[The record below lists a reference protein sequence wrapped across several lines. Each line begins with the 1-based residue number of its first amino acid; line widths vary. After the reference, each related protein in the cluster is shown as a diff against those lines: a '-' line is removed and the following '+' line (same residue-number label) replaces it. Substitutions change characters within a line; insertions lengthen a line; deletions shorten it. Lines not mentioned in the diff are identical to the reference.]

1 MKTVFVV
8 LHYCQTGVTKDC
20 VQSLLKLEGK
30 KDVVIVD
37 NASPDGS
44 GNVLKQ
50 FYSDNDN
57 VSVLLNKDNLGFA
70 GGNNVGYVY
79 AKSLNPDF
87 IIILNNDT
95 LINDKEFLNKL
106 CKDDLLPFHIIA
118 PDIITYKG
126 RHQNPFKKAGI
137 TKKEV
142 LRLLR
147 RKRLSLLFYS
157 LPLLYKVKTFDEP
170 QEVGRIVKDRM
181 YDIVPHGAA
190 IIFSR
195 KWIENEDLSFRPGTF
210 MYFEEDLLYLYA
222 KSHNYRTIY
231 EPTLQI
237 THLEDMSTNVT
248 HKNIREKMIF
258 QNKQKIKSLGIILD
272 YLREGES

>member
-8 LHYCQTGVTKDC
+8 LHYCQVEVTKDC
-20 VQSLLKLEGK
+20 VESLLKLDGER
-30 KDVVIVD
+30 DVVIVD

-44 GNVLKQ
+44 GYILNQ

-57 VSVLLNKDNLGFA
+57 VKVLLNKDNLGFA

-79 AKSLNPDF
+79 AKGLNPDF

-95 LINDKEFLNKL
+95 LINDKDFLNKL
-106 CKDDLLPFHIIA
+106 GKDNLLQYHIIA

-126 RHQNPFKKAGI
+126 KHQNPFKRAGI

-157 LPLLYKVKTFDEP
+157 LPLLYKLKTFDEP
-170 QEVGRIVKDRM
+170 KEIGRIQKDRM

-190 IIFSR
+190 IIFTR
-195 KWIENEDLSFRPGTF
+195 QWIENEDLCFRPGTF
-210 MYFEEDLLYLYA
+210 MYFEEDLLYLYI
-222 KSHNYRTIY
+222 KKHNYRTIY
-231 EPTLQI
+231 EPSLQI
-237 THLEDMSTNVT
+237 THLEDMSTNVA
-248 HKNIREKMIF
+248 HKNIRKRMIF
-258 QNKQKIKSLGIILD
+258 QNKQKIKSLKAILNFMKD
-272 YLREGES
+272 

>member
-1 MKTVFVV
+1 MRTVFVI
-8 LHYCQTGVTKDC
+8 LHYCQAEVTKDC
-20 VQSLLKLEGK
+20 VESLLKLEGEK
-30 KDVVIVD
+30 VIIVVD

-44 GNVLKQ
+44 GDVLKQ
-50 FYSDNDN
+50 FYSDKES
-57 VSVLLNKDNLGFA
+57 VKVLLNKDNLGFA

-87 IIILNNDT
+87 VIILNNDT

-106 CKDDLLPFHIIA
+106 NKSDLLQYHIIA

-126 RHQNPFKKAGI
+126 RHQNPFKKSGI

-170 QEVGRIVKDRM
+170 KEDDCTEKDRM

-190 IIFSR
+190 IIFTK
-195 KWIENEDLSFRPGTF
+195 KWIDNEDLSFRPGTF
-210 MYFEEDLLYLYA
+210 MYFEEDLLFLYI
-222 KSHNYRTIY
+222 KKKNYHTIY
-231 EPTLQI
+231 EPSLQI
-237 THLEDMSTNVT
+237 THLEDMSTNVA
-248 HKNIREKMIF
+248 HNNIRKKMVF
-258 QNKQKIKSLGIILD
+258 QNKQKIKSLKVVLRSMLD
-272 YLREGES
+272 